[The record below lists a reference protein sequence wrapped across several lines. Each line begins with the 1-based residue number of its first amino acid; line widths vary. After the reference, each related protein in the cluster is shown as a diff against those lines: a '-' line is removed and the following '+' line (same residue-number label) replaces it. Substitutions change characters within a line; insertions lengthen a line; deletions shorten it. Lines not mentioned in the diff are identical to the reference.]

1 MKTLSQGSRQTTI
14 SDIPYSPSFNPK
26 IRNGVNWRNKT
37 IYSVLFCH
45 WFLWQQKLKLVTKLN
60 CDIEFK
66 SHLIKWQKSD
76 MDIRKITKILSHKWE
91 ISSQIWELWTYDN
104 PATTIPQPITI
115 RQHTFHGSKA
125 IYSTITTHEWHP
137 STSPPSTSTNLVP
150 ISHLPQI
157 WWLLSTSTSY
167 YSNSIHFHPLYT
179 LVNISHSK

>member
-1 MKTLSQGSRQTTI
+1 MKNPSQGSRT
-14 SDIPYSPSFNPK
+14 DIPTIRELQKILSQFQSQE

-76 MDIRKITKILSHKWE
+76 MDIRKITRILSHKWE

-125 IYSTITTHEWHP
+125 IYSTIHHP
-137 STSPPSTSTNLVP
+137 WVTSFYHSTF
-150 ISHLPQI
+150 
-157 WWLLSTSTSY
+157 
-167 YSNSIHFHPLYT
+167 HFH
-179 LVNISHSK
+179 

>member
-14 SDIPYSPSFNPK
+14 SDIPTIRELQKIISQFQSQE

-37 IYSVLFCH
+37 IYSVLLCH

-76 MDIRKITKILSHKWE
+76 MDIRKITRILSHKWE

-115 RQHTFHGSKA
+115 SQHISHGSRA
-125 IYSTITTHEWHP
+125 IYSTIHHQWVTSSYH
-137 STSPPSTSTNLVP
+137 STF
-150 ISHLPQI
+150 
-157 WWLLSTSTSY
+157 
-167 YSNSIHFHPLYT
+167 HFH
-179 LVNISHSK
+179 

>member
-1 MKTLSQGSRQTTI
+1 MSDNMKTLSQGSRQTTI

-91 ISSQIWELWTYDN
+91 ISSQIWELWTY
-104 PATTIPQPITI
+104 ATTIPQPCYH
-115 RQHTFHGSKA
+115 HT
-125 IYSTITTHEWHP
+125 TTHNYQPTYFSW
-137 STSPPSTSTNLVP
+137 
-150 ISHLPQI
+150 
-157 WWLLSTSTSY
+157 
-167 YSNSIHFHPLYT
+167 
-179 LVNISHSK
+179 

>member
-115 RQHTFHGSKA
+115 SQHTFHGSRA
-125 IYSTITTHEWHP
+125 NYSTIHHHLVTSSYH
-137 STSPPSTSTNLVP
+137 STF
-150 ISHLPQI
+150 HLPLPL
-157 WWLLSTSTSY
+157 WWSTPSNMVNTFHFYFLSEDLPLWLLW
-167 YSNSIHFHPLYT
+167 
-179 LVNISHSK
+179 